1 MLKPQRLRNA
11 MIKFKII
18 HQHERM
24 RVGVVKTKHGKFK
37 TPVFIPVATLAC
49 VRALDKRD
57 LDEMGAEVILANT
70 YHLFLRPGDELIKK
84 LGGLHKFMSYDK
96 PIVTD
101 SGGFQAFSLGYGME
115 HGVGKIAD
123 NIFLEGLKIEE
134 IGKQREKWAK
144 IDDEGITFKNHIDGG
159 IVRLTPKKSME
170 IQSNLGSDIIFAL
183 DECTSPLSDKEYT
196 AKALERTHKWADE
209 CLKYY
214 DRKQALFGVVQGGEY
229 KDLRIKSAKFM
240 AEREFAGFGI
250 GGSLGKSKQDML
262 NIIDWVVPILPE
274 EKPRHLLGIGAVED
288 LFNCIE
294 RGIDMFDCVAPTR
307 WARRGHLYVSPA
319 EGGNIKNKF
328 RIHIQNSRFRE
339 DENPIDKE
347 CDCFVCENY
356 SRAYLRHLYVSNELT
371 YFRLASYHNVY
382 FILKLVER
390 IRNAIKEGSFF
401 ELKKEWLGY
410 V

>member
-1 MLKPQRLRNA
+1 MFN
-11 MIKFKII
+11 FKII
-18 HQHERM
+18 QEYGNARL
-24 RVGVVKTKHGKFK
+24 GVVKTRHGKFK

-84 LGGLHKFMSYDK
+84 LGGLHKFMNYDK

-101 SGGFQAFSLGYGME
+101 SGGFQAFSLGFGME
-115 HGVGKIAD
+115 HGVGKIAN
-123 NIFLEGLKIEE
+123 NIFLEGLKE
-134 IGKQREKWAK
+134 IPIRKGEKWASV
-144 IDDEGITFKNHIDGG
+144 DDEGVTFKNHISGE
-159 IVRLTPKKSME
+159 IVRLTPRKSME

-183 DECTSPLSDKEYT
+183 DECTSPLSDKDYT
-196 AKALERTHKWADE
+196 ARALERTHRWAEE
-209 CLKYY
+209 CLKHYNK
-214 DRKQALFGVVQGGEY
+214 KQALFGVVQGGEF

-240 AEREFAGFGI
+240 AEKDFAGFGI

-262 NIIDWVVPILPE
+262 NIIEWVVPLLPD

-288 LFNCIE
+288 LFNCVE
-294 RGIDMFDCVAPTR
+294 RGIDMFDCVAPAR
-307 WARRGHLYVSPA
+307 WARRGHLYVSPT
-319 EGGNIKNKF
+319 EGGNVKNKF
-328 RIHIQNSRFRE
+328 RIHIQNAKFKE
-339 DENPIDKE
+339 DGNPIDRE
-347 CDCFVCENY
+347 CDCYVCQNY

-382 FILKLVER
+382 FILRLMDR
-390 IRNAIKEGSFF
+390 IREAIKENRFY